1 MQALKMK
8 ILVHSLSVMILAL
21 MSVSVSSF
29 APSQKTRQVTQK
41 AERIPF
47 SSPTLLRSSKRENLF
62 ETAPYKTVQGGTVY
76 TLPFPT
82 NVQSVYVAIKTE
94 GTPLHARVELLQGP
108 SNKRQTMEVY
118 TEDGLERPFDCILQ
132 SRGNGNVVRIVNTAT
147 IEYPIYAA
155 VEPYEINDNAAGGGG
170 EPLMRW
176 N

>member
-1 MQALKMK
+1 MK
-8 ILVHSLSVMILAL
+8 ILLHSLSVMILAL
-21 MSVSVSSF
+21 VSPVSVSSF
-29 APSQKTRQVTQK
+29 APTQK
-41 AERIPF
+41 SSQATALKRETRNLF

-132 SRGNGNVVRIVNTAT
+132 SRGNGNVIRIVNTAT

-155 VEPYEINDNAAGGGG
+155 VEPYEINDNTAGGGG